1 MSDTPRTDGQRKM
14 HHRTAVHIGTREY
27 HEYVL
32 SDFARQLEREL
43 DAMTIEMREAFRL
56 LNVLCLNMMDDG
68 PTWPRVLE
76 WMERNQQFKP

>member
-1 MSDTPRTDGQRKM
+1 MSDTPRTDANLVNMSGAGLIIE
-14 HHRTAVHIGTREY
+14 TLFVPA
-27 HEYVL
+27 
-32 SDFARQLEREL
+32 DFARQLEREL

-76 WMERNQQFKP
+76 WLERNQQFKP